1 MPGYNLKTALK
12 MDPGE
17 MTGLICQFISNQ
29 VKANRAAGLVVG
41 ISGGLDSAVVA
52 ALGARALG
60 PEKVKGLFLPE
71 RDTAPGSYECARQT
85 AACSGIRFEE
95 FDLTPA
101 LEKLGCYRGAVAG
114 ATRSKTVNRLA
125 LWALNRFFKVD
136 PYRVTLE
143 RTNNKTLNKAISQ
156 FRLKH
161 RLRMAVLYQ
170 HADQENLLVAGCLN
184 LTENLTGFFVPF
196 GDSATDL
203 APILDLYKSQVQDL
217 AGYLEVPSRVRD
229 RPPSPDLLPG
239 ILDETALGITYE
251 KLDLALYTLNKDL
264 PVDDIA
270 EQLGLKPEAV
280 ERIRNIVGSSEH
292 LRNPVPYPALQDKTP
307 WEHR

>member
-1 MPGYNLKTALK
+1 MKDFNFNSTLEL
-12 MDPGE
+12 DPE
-17 MTGLICQFISNQ
+17 EITETICHFIAEQ
-29 VKANRAAGLVVG
+29 VSASRAAGLVVG

-71 RDTAPGSYECARQT
+71 RDTARDSYECARQA
-85 AACSGIRFEE
+85 AACTGIRFEE
-95 FDLTPA
+95 FNLTPA

-114 ATRSKTVNRLA
+114 ATRSKAVNRLA
-125 LWALNRFFKVD
+125 VWGLNRFFNID

-143 RTNNKTLNKAISQ
+143 RTDNKTLNKAISQ

-170 HADQENLLVAGCLN
+170 HSDQENLLVAGCLN
-184 LTENLTGFFVPF
+184 LTEYLTGFFVQF
-196 GDSATDL
+196 GDSAADL

-217 AGYLEVPSRVRD
+217 AGYLEVPSRILD

-251 KLDLALYTLNKDL
+251 KLDLVLSALRKGYSAEK
-264 PVDDIA
+264 IA
-270 EQLGLKPEAV
+270 EQLALPPEAV
-280 ERIRNIVGSSEH
+280 ERIKNIVTSSKH
-292 LRNPVPYPALQDKTP
+292 LREPVPYPAIQDQSSNQS
-307 WEHR
+307 